1 VIDVIV
7 CDDHPVVRQ
16 GLAWIIQN
24 NMQVGSL
31 READSGAA
39 LLDLVRQRPGDVV
52 LLDVG
57 LPGRGGLDVLRQIR
71 QEWPRLP
78 VLMLSVHPAEQYAV
92 RALRAGASG
101 YLTKDLAAQ
110 ELVKAVKTVAGGQR
124 YLTAE
129 VADRLA
135 DDLGRSTTDREPH
148 ELLSDRE
155 FEVLTLLGMGRSVR
169 QIAEELCLSYNTIS
183 TYRARVL
190 EKLGLK
196 TDAEIIRY
204 ALRHGLAD

>member
-1 VIDVIV
+1 MIDVIV

-24 NMQVGSL
+24 NMQVASL
-31 READSGAA
+31 REAASGAA
-39 LLDLVRQRPGDVV
+39 LIDLVRQKPGDVV

-78 VLMLSVHPAEQYAV
+78 VLMLSVHPADQYAV

-110 ELVKAVKTVAGGQR
+110 ELVKAVQTVTGGHR
-124 YLTAE
+124 YVTAE
-129 VADRLA
+129 VAERLA
-135 DDLGRSTTDREPH
+135 DDLTRNNEGEPH
-148 ELLSDRE
+148 DALSDRE
-155 FEVLTLLGMGRSVR
+155 FEVLSLLGAGKSVR
-169 QIAEELCLSYNTIS
+169 QIADDLCLSYNTIS
-183 TYRARVL
+183 TYRSRIL
-190 EKLGLK
+190 SKLGLK
-196 TDAEIIRY
+196 SDADVIRY
-204 ALRHGLAD
+204 ALLRGLAD

>member
-1 VIDVIV
+1 MIDVIV
-7 CDDHPVVRQ
+7 CDDHPVVRH

-24 NMQVGSL
+24 NMNVRSL
-31 READSGAA
+31 READSGHA
-39 LLDLVRQRPGDVV
+39 LIDLVRDQKADVV

-78 VLMLSVHPAEQYAV
+78 VLMLSVHPAEQYAL

-110 ELVKAVKTVAGGQR
+110 ELVTAVKTVANGHR

-129 VADRLA
+129 VAERLA
-135 DDLGRSTTDREPH
+135 DDLGRETDREPH
-148 ELLSDRE
+148 ETLSDRE
-155 FEVLTLLGMGRSVR
+155 FEVLSLLAAGRSVR
-169 QIAEELCLSYNTIS
+169 QIASELCLSYNTIS

-190 EKLGLK
+190 TKLGVK
-196 TDAEIIRY
+196 TDADVIRY
-204 ALRHGLAD
+204 ALRHGIAN

>member
-1 VIDVIV
+1 MIDVIV
-7 CDDHPVVRQ
+7 CDDHPVVRH

-24 NMQVGSL
+24 NMNVSL
-31 READSGAA
+31 REAESGHV
-39 LLDLVRQRPGDVV
+39 LIDLVREKRADVV

-78 VLMLSVHPAEQYAV
+78 VLMLSVHPAEQYAL

-110 ELVKAVKTVAGGQR
+110 ELVTAVKTVAGGHR

-129 VADRLA
+129 VAERLA
-135 DDLGRSTTDREPH
+135 DDLGRDTDRDPH
-148 ELLSDRE
+148 ETLSDRE
-155 FEVLTLLGMGRSVR
+155 YEVLSLLGAGRSVR
-169 QIAEELCLSYNTIS
+169 QIASELCLSYNTIS
-183 TYRARVL
+183 TYRSRIFS
-190 EKLGLK
+190 KLGLK
-196 TDAEIIRY
+196 NDAQLVRY
-204 ALRHGLAD
+204 ALQHGLSD

>member
-1 VIDVIV
+1 MIDVIV

-16 GLAWIIQN
+16 GLAWIIQS
-24 NMQVGSL
+24 NMQVASL
-31 READSGAA
+31 READSGHA
-39 LLDLVRQRPGDVV
+39 LLDLVRQKPSDVV

-78 VLMLSVHPAEQYAV
+78 VLMLSVHPAEHYAV

-101 YLTKDLAAQ
+101 YLTKDLATQ
-110 ELVKAVKTVAGGQR
+110 ELVTAVRTVAAGHR

-129 VADRLA
+129 VAERLA
-135 DDLGRSTTDREPH
+135 DDLNRTGDGEPH
-148 ELLSDRE
+148 EALSDRE
-155 FEVLTLLGMGRSVR
+155 FEVMTLLGSGKSVR
-169 QIAEELCLSYNTIS
+169 QIATELCLSYNTIS

-190 EKLGLK
+190 TKLGFT
-196 TDAEIIRY
+196 TDADLIRY
-204 ALRHGLAD
+204 TMRHGLAD